1 MTPTAALRRRSFFVP
16 PRRIVSMLS
25 PEQTRLLIRL
35 RWTAFFL
42 LAAAY
47 VLVFF
52 HRTAPAA
59 IATELA
65 RDFNVGPTS
74 LGALASTYFWIYMV
88 MQIPTGVLAD
98 TLGPRRI
105 VALGGVVAGIGSI
118 VFAQADSLGVAVI
131 GRTLV
136 GLGVSFPFIALL
148 KINAAWFP
156 ENRFATLNGVTMF
169 IGNLG
174 AASAA
179 LPLAWLVT
187 LVSWRTVFVALGLLS
202 MLLALFT
209 WLRVRD
215 RPEDAGL
222 PTMRE
227 LDGKPAHPPLPVG
240 DWRSGLRQVAANP
253 ASWPGLFVNAGI
265 AGSLFSFGGLWGVP
279 YLMAAHD
286 MTRAVAA
293 QHTTLMLVVFACSCL
308 FIGRLSDHLRR
319 RKAVMLSY
327 AAVYVASW
335 LPFALADAPLPPAFT
350 YGVCALIGLSAAAF
364 SLTWACAKEV
374 NPPALSGM
382 ATSLVN
388 AGCFLGAALLQPLV
402 GWVIERNS
410 PSVAAATA
418 GAVTDGLKVLAVA
431 ALVGFIA
438 ACFVRETRARNLTE
452 PHA

>member
-1 MTPTAALRRRSFFVP
+1 
-16 PRRIVSMLS
+16 MLS
-25 PEQTRLLIRL
+25 SEQTRLLIRL

-42 LAAAY
+42 LAGAY

-59 IATELA
+59 IAGELA
-65 RDFNVGPTS
+65 RDFNVGPAS
-74 LGALASTYFWIYMV
+74 LGALASSYFWIYMV

-105 VALGGVVAGIGSI
+105 VALGGVIAGIGSI
-118 VFAQADSLGVAVI
+118 AFALADTLGVAVI

-156 ENRFATLNGVTMF
+156 ERRFATLNGVTMF

-179 LPLAWLVT
+179 LPLAWVVT
-187 LVSWRTVFVALGLLS
+187 MVSWRTVFVALGLLS
-202 MLLALFT
+202 MLLALVT

-227 LDGKPAHPPLPVG
+227 LDGKPAHAPLPVG
-240 DWRSGLRQVAANP
+240 DWRAGLRQVAGNRS
-253 ASWPGLFVNAGI
+253 SWPGLFVNAGI
-265 AGSLFSFGGLWGVP
+265 AGSLFSFAGLWGVP
-279 YLMAAHD
+279 YLMAAHG
-286 MTRAVAA
+286 MERAVAA
-293 QHTTLMLVVFACSCL
+293 QHTTLLLVIFACSCL

-319 RKAVMLSY
+319 RKPVMLSY
-327 AAVYVASW
+327 AALYVAGW
-335 LPFALADAPLPPAFT
+335 LPFVLADGPLPLLAT
-350 YGVCALIGLSAAAF
+350 YATCSVIGVSAAAF

-388 AGCFLGAALLQPLV
+388 VGCFLGAALLQPLV
-402 GWVIERNS
+402 GWVIELYS
-410 PSVAAATA
+410 PSIAEATHE
-418 GAVTDGLKVLAVA
+418 AVTMGIRVLAVA
-431 ALVGFIA
+431 ALGGVVA
-438 ACFVRETRARNLTE
+438 ACFIRETGGRNLTE
-452 PHA
+452 SHA

>member
-1 MTPTAALRRRSFFVP
+1 MFT
-16 PRRIVSMLS
+16 MLS
-25 PEQTRLLIRL
+25 AEHTRLLIRL
-35 RWTAFFL
+35 RWTAFGL
-42 LAAAY
+42 IAGAY
-47 VLVFF
+47 VLAFF

-59 IATELA
+59 IAADLA
-65 RDFNVGPTS
+65 RDFQVGPAS
-74 LGALASTYFWIYMV
+74 LGILASSYFWIYMV

-105 VALGGVVAGIGSI
+105 VALGGVIAGIGSI
-118 VFAQADSLGVAVI
+118 LFALAGDLGAAVA

-156 ENRFATLNGVTMF
+156 ENRFATLNGITMF

-179 LPLAWLVT
+179 LPLAWVVT
-187 LVSWRTVFVALGLLS
+187 QLSWRTVFVALGLMS
-202 MLLALFT
+202 MLIALMT

-227 LDGKPAHPPLPVG
+227 LDGKPAHRPMPVG
-240 DWRSGLRQVAANP
+240 DWKAGLKQVASNR

-265 AGSLFSFGGLWGVP
+265 AGTLFSFAGLWGVP
-279 YLMAAHD
+279 YLMSAHGLP
-286 MTRAVAA
+286 RAVAA
-293 QHTTLMLVVFACSCL
+293 QHTTLVLVAFAITCL
-308 FIGRLSDHLRR
+308 FVGRVSDLLQR
-319 RKAVMLSY
+319 RKPVMLGFGLLY
-327 AAVYVASW
+327 LVGW
-335 LPFALADAPLPPAFT
+335 LPFAIGMTLPPSAT
-350 YGVCALIGLSAAAF
+350 YAACALIGMSASAF

-388 AGCFLGAALLQPLV
+388 TGCFLGAAVLQPLV
-402 GWVIERNS
+402 GWVIERQS
-410 PSVAAATA
+410 PSIADATPDAMTGGMRVLLAAAI
-418 GAVTDGLKVLAVA
+418 GGVLAM
-431 ALVGFIA
+431 F
-438 ACFVRETRARNLTE
+438 FVRETGGRNLTE
-452 PHA
+452 RMS

>member
-1 MTPTAALRRRSFFVP
+1 MGP
-16 PRRIVSMLS
+16 MLS
-25 PEQTRLLIRL
+25 AEHTRLLIRL
-35 RWTAFFL
+35 RWTAFSL
-42 LAAAY
+42 LAGAY

-59 IATELA
+59 IAGELA
-65 RDFNVGPTS
+65 RDFNVGPAS
-74 LGALASTYFWIYMV
+74 LGALASSYFWIYMV

-105 VALGGVVAGIGSI
+105 VVLGGVVAGVGSI
-118 VFAQADSLGVAVI
+118 VFAHADSLLMAVA

-136 GLGVSFPFIALL
+136 GFGVSFPFTALL

-156 ENRFATLNGVTMF
+156 EHRFATMNGATMF

-179 LPLAWLVT
+179 LPLAWVVT
-187 LVSWRTVFVALGLLS
+187 LVSWRSVFVALGLLS
-202 MLLALFT
+202 MLLALLT

-227 LDGKPAHPPLPVG
+227 LDGRPAHAPMPVG
-240 DWRSGLRQVAANP
+240 DWKASLKVVAANP

-265 AGSLFSFGGLWGVP
+265 AGSLFSFTGLWGVP
-279 YLMAAHD
+279 YLMAAHG
-286 MTRAVAA
+286 MTRADAA
-293 QHTTLMLVVFACSCL
+293 WHTTLLLVVFACSCL
-308 FIGRLSDHLRR
+308 CIGRLSDHLRR
-319 RKAVMLSY
+319 RKPVMLTYAALYVAGWIPFALGVPLAPAASY
-327 AAVYVASW
+327 AA
-335 LPFALADAPLPPAFT
+335 
-350 YGVCALIGLSAAAF
+350 CALIGASAAAF

-388 AGCFLGAALLQPLV
+388 VGCFLGAALLQPLV
-402 GWVIERNS
+402 GWVIQLTA
-410 PSVAAATA
+410 PSVAEATPQ
-418 GAVTDGLKVLAVA
+418 AVTDGVRVLMLA
-431 ALVGFIA
+431 AAGGLVA
-438 ACFVRETRARNLTE
+438 ACFIRETGGRNRTE
-452 PHA
+452 AH